1 MTTPVQS
8 AGPAKQGPPT
18 RSGRS
23 ELARLWAK
31 ALDGTAYVP
40 ATRQDVERSLRAL
53 LDELVDILRAKSF
66 SPAPAREVGVALVAQ
81 HYISEQSVSR
91 TVELLGEALPA
102 QPELQGVD
110 RLTGKV
116 IAVLGALAAG
126 FAAALRARTLDQ
138 QEQVKQA
145 LLQANQDAERE
156 LRVSEAKFREV
167 YTSSAAGIAISD
179 LDGTVVETNQAL
191 GEILADPSA
200 DFTGRSL
207 CELLHPDD
215 VAPLK
220 AACQEHL
227 TAGRTRFR
235 PPRRFRLI
243 GRDGEPAWTYLAVS
257 LLHDADGNPTH
268 HVTIVEDVTELHLL
282 GEQLRHQ
289 SLHDALTGLPNQ
301 QYFVSTL
308 ERALGRGGRVTVCT
322 IDLDSFSVIND
333 ALGRQVGDKVLQ
345 RVAEQLQSVVAG
357 QDATV
362 ARFGADRFA
371 ILIENPSPTPDV
383 PTPDVAALAARI
395 NAALAEPA
403 YFDNHGIAVSCG
415 IGIASRDGGAVEPA
429 ELLRAAEA
437 ALHRVKSSSK
447 RQWALYDP
455 HRDDEH
461 RARCRLAAAM
471 PGAWESGEISVEYQ
485 PMERLHDGSV
495 AAVQAML
502 RWDHPQQGLLPHQE
516 CLNLATRTGLA
527 LPLGQWM
534 LHHAAEQFA
543 TWRKQR
549 AEAGAPGPLL
559 QIDLVGQHAHDPD
572 LVTTVSCALDRAG
585 LTADRLR
592 IGMPVSA
599 LRTDQDEAA
608 DNLNVLSDL
617 GVGIAMLGC
626 SGAGA
631 VAQLEDLPIDAVELA
646 PHLVQRVADRGAD
659 SAVARAVPPLVHLM
673 QTCGAQVIVRNLDN
687 HHQAAWWHRAGA
699 DIAQGS
705 YFAPPGPLS

>member
-1 MTTPVQS
+1 
-8 AGPAKQGPPT
+8 
-18 RSGRS
+18 
-23 ELARLWAK
+23 
-31 ALDGTAYVP
+31 
-40 ATRQDVERSLRAL
+40 
-53 LDELVDILRAKSF
+53 
-66 SPAPAREVGVALVAQ
+66 
-81 HYISEQSVSR
+81 
-91 TVELLGEALPA
+91 
-102 QPELQGVD
+102 
-110 RLTGKV
+110 
-116 IAVLGALAAG
+116 
-126 FAAALRARTLDQ
+126 
-138 QEQVKQA
+138 QVKQA

-179 LDGTVVETNQAL
+179 LDGKLVETNQAL
-191 GEILADPSA
+191 REILADPSGEFA
-200 DFTGRSL
+200 GRSL
-207 CELLHPDD
+207 CELVHPDD
-215 VAPLK
+215 VASLK
-220 AACQEHL
+220 ASCQELL

-268 HVTIVEDVTELHLL
+268 QVTIVEDVTELHLL

-301 QYFVSTL
+301 QFFVSRL

-322 IDLDSFSVIND
+322 IDLDSFAVIND
-333 ALGRQVGDKVLQ
+333 AFGRQVGDKVLQ
-345 RVAEQLQSVVAG
+345 RVGEQLQSVVTG

-371 ILIENPSPTPDV
+371 ILVESSSPTPDI

-395 NAALAEPA
+395 HSALAEPV
-403 YFDNHGIAVSCG
+403 YFGDHGVAVSCG
-415 IGIASRDGGAVEPA
+415 IGIASRDSGALEPA

-461 RARCRLAAAM
+461 RARCRLAATM

-485 PMERLHDGSV
+485 PMARLHDGSV
-495 AAVQAML
+495 TRMQALL
-502 RWDHPQQGLLPHQE
+502 RWDHPQQGLLPHEE
-516 CLNLATRTGLA
+516 CLQLAAQTGLA

-534 LHHAAEQFA
+534 LHHAAEHFA
-543 TWRKQR
+543 AWRKLR
-549 AEAGAPGPLL
+549 AETGDKPGPLL
-559 QIDLVGQHAHDPD
+559 QLDLLGQHAHDPD
-572 LVTTVSCALDRAG
+572 LVTTVSCALERAG
-585 LTADRLR
+585 LTTGCLR

-599 LRTDQDEAA
+599 LRADQGEAV
-608 DNLNVLSDL
+608 DNLHVLSEL

-631 VAQLEDLPIDAVELA
+631 VAHLEDLPIDAAELA
-646 PHLVQRVADRGAD
+646 PQLVQRVTERGID

-673 QTCGAQVIVRNLDN
+673 QTWGAHVIVRNIDTAE
-687 HHQAAWWHRAGA
+687 QATWWHRAGA
-699 DIAQGS
+699 DIGQGP

>member
-18 RSGRS
+18 RSGRPD
-23 ELARLWAK
+23 LARLWAK
-31 ALDGTAYVP
+31 ALDDTAYVP
-40 ATRQDVERSLRAL
+40 TTRQDVERSLRGL
-53 LDELVDILRAKSF
+53 LDNLLDIVRAKSF
-66 SPAPAREVGVALVAQ
+66 SPAPAREVGVALVAL
-81 HYISEQSVSR
+81 HYISDQSVSR
-91 TVELLGEALPA
+91 TVELLGEALPT

-116 IAVLGALAAG
+116 IAVLGAVAAG

-145 LLQANQDAERE
+145 LLQANQEAERE

-167 YTSSAAGIAISD
+167 YTSSAAGIAISE
-179 LDGTVVETNQAL
+179 LDGTLVETNQAL
-191 GEILADPSA
+191 REILADPSGEFA
-200 DFTGRSL
+200 GQSL
-207 CELLHPDD
+207 CELVHPDD
-215 VAPLK
+215 IAPLK
-220 AACQEHL
+220 AACQEL
-227 TAGRTRFR
+227 LAAGRTRFR
-235 PPRRFRLI
+235 PRRRFRLI

-257 LLHDADGNPTH
+257 LLHDADGKPTH

-301 QYFVSTL
+301 QFFVSTL

-322 IDLDSFSVIND
+322 IDLDSFAVIND
-333 ALGRQVGDKVLQ
+333 AFGRQVGDKVLQ
-345 RVAEQLQSVVAG
+345 RVATQLQSVVAG

-371 ILIENPSPTPDV
+371 ILIENSSR
-383 PTPDVAALAARI
+383 TPDVAALAARI
-395 NAALAEPA
+395 NSALAEPV
-403 YFDNHGIAVSCG
+403 YIGKHGIAVSCG
-415 IGIASRDGGAVEPA
+415 IGIASRDSAAIEPA

-485 PMERLHDGSV
+485 PMARLHDRSV
-495 AAVQAML
+495 AAVQALL
-502 RWDHPQQGLLPHQE
+502 RWDHPPLGLLPHQE
-516 CLNLATRTGLA
+516 CLNFATQTGLA

-534 LHHAAEQFA
+534 LHYATEQFA
-543 TWRKQR
+543 AWRKQR
-549 AEAGAPGPLL
+549 AKTDEPGPLL
-559 QIDLVGQHAHDPD
+559 QIDLVEQHAHDPD
-572 LVTTVSCALDRAG
+572 LVTTVSCALERAG
-585 LTADRLR
+585 LTADCLR

-617 GVGIAMLGC
+617 GVGIAILGC

-631 VAQLEDLPIDAVELA
+631 VAHLEDLPIDAVELA
-646 PHLVQRVADRGAD
+646 PHLVQRVTDRGTD

-673 QTCGAQVIVRNLDN
+673 QTCGAQVIVRNLN
-687 HHQAAWWHRAGA
+687 TPHQATWWHRAGA
-699 DIAQGS
+699 DIAQGP